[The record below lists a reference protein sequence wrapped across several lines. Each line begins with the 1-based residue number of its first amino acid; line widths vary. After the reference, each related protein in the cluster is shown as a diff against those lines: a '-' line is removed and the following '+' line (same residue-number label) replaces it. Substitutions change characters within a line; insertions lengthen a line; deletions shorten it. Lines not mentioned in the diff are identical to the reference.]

1 MTGPGKSDREF
12 FMKTRQIRRNFMK
25 RNLMQSIIIAL
36 LLAASGLIS
45 VPATATAGT
54 DRLVSTEWLAG
65 NLDAPG
71 IVIIDVRTE
80 ANYDFGHLPGAVSL
94 AYSGWEP
101 YNRETRCQMMPSAA
115 DITSMLRS
123 LGVNQSS
130 HVIIYDAGNTA
141 LDATAGGAAVWIME
155 SMGHENVSYL
165 DGGFTKWTFEGRI
178 IDKKKPVP
186 QPGDFI
192 AKPDKTKVATLKD
205 VIANLKSK
213 KAIFLDD
220 RSSVQHF
227 GISKRPDVVRY
238 GHIPGS
244 LNFPVDFMTN
254 AGINRAPATIKSVKE
269 LDAMAEGVGLP
280 ADRNTEI
287 IVYCNSAQQAGMGYF
302 ILRDIMGYRNVKTYD
317 GSMLEY
323 AQDKK
328 LPLIRFAW
336 GFVTE

>member
-1 MTGPGKSDREF
+1 MTGPGKSDQEF

-25 RNLMQSIIIAL
+25 SNLMQSIIIAL

-65 NLDAPG
+65 NLNAPG

-141 LDATAGGAAVWIME
+141 LDATEGGAAVWIME

-178 IDKKKPVP
+178 IDKKKPTP
-186 QPGDFI
+186 QPGNFT
-192 AKPDKTKVATLKD
+192 AKPDTGKVATLKD
-205 VIANLKSK
+205 VISNLKTK
-213 KAIFLDD
+213 EAIFLDD
-220 RSSVQHF
+220 RNALQHF

-244 LNFPVDFMTN
+244 INFPVDFMTN

-269 LDAMAEGVGLP
+269 LEAMAEGVGLP
-280 ADRNTEI
+280 RDRNRKI

-302 ILRDIMGYRNVKTYD
+302 VLHDIMGYRNVKTYD

-323 AQDKK
+323 AQEKK
-328 LPLIRFAW
+328 LPLVRFAW
-336 GFVTE
+336 GFATE